1 MLKRIHVN
9 RHHIAAN
16 RKDGGNRPIYTV
28 KTYMA
33 THPARE
39 VRICGESIFV
49 DGQAKPLN
57 CGAVAWVETYST
69 VVLIDDKNIKRKL
82 T

>member
-16 RKDGGNRPIYTV
+16 KKDGGNRPIYTV
-28 KTYMA
+28 KTHQRNYKG
-33 THPARE
+33 HS
-39 VRICGESIFV
+39 VRVDGALDFV

-57 CGAVAWVETYST
+57 CGAVAWGETRAPVY
-69 VVLIDDKNIKRKL
+69 VDDELIA
-82 T
+82 

>member
-16 RKDGGNRPIYTV
+16 RKDGGSRLIYTV
-28 KTYMA
+28 KTYKK
-33 THPARE
+33 TYPAHE
-39 VRICGESIFV
+39 VWIYGQSKMV
-49 DGQAKPLN
+49 DGQTKPLN
-57 CGAVAWVETYST
+57 CGAVAWVETHAK
-69 VVLIDDKNIKRKL
+69 VLLIDESGDLKEL